1 MIVFLQSISS
11 PGISLG
17 LDFSY
22 FHALFHEHNGGGI
35 VLSNNSANALLKA
48 QNAFSGLAENLG
60 LDNEEDVQILVDS
73 VRGEVKVLIGCTL
86 FSSIANL
93 YNTNW

>member
-60 LDNEEDVQILVDS
+60 LIMKRMYRFL
-73 VRGEVKVLIGCTL
+73 LIPYEGK
-86 FSSIANL
+86 
-93 YNTNW
+93 